1 MVRRPKS
8 PKKIQVKREE
18 NFAALHKALGK
29 MNHLQI
35 NFPEA
40 PFMYPL
46 YLENGMKIK
55 KELINRKI
63 YIPTLWPD
71 VFKIAK
77 IEHRAWDYTENILP
91 LPCDQRYNQEDME
104 YMAEAINSFKI

>member
-1 MVRRPKS
+1 MSKLTHNLLKRLDYS
-8 PKKIQVKREE
+8 LIQVKREE

-55 KELINRKI
+55 KELINRRFIFLHYGQMYLKSLKLNIVHGIIQKI
-63 YIPTLWPD
+63 SCH
-71 VFKIAK
+71 F
-77 IEHRAWDYTENILP
+77 H
-91 LPCDQRYNQEDME
+91 
-104 YMAEAINSFKI
+104 AINVIIRKIWNIWQV